1 MTEDFKNKL
10 LKYLTGNLEQET
22 GVNEPQFGEYEITTT
37 NTRQQIAT
45 ELNTDITNILIRGN
59 LSANQYN
66 EVLLY
71 GKNNDTGKSFIAVFS
86 AEMILL
92 QLIQTYA
99 SGSDLFDTYSMQ
111 IDENGSIYGLSQD
124 TSGSTYTL
132 RVLLFN
138 NIFLSNVN
146 SDSYSVELKKTYIV
160 PSTNGFHCINTA
172 PKDIIKKAVGE
183 SIYYITGYEGT
194 GQATTKV
201 MIFQINVG
209 STNTWNLYSM
219 GSNVYYAQSRF
230 SVLINKVGDNYVYYA
245 YGLDIFNNKYVAYT
259 LSSTGTAT
267 NISTINIS
275 NTFSYTTSQILALN
289 SDTIYA
295 SISDNVDHIN
305 YLYKVVGNTL
315 ELIESTTG
323 YQGGSETWHPAIYY
337 LQNINGTVFVTR
349 YDPFRYGVQ
358 IFFGMIQDTTIY
370 YKQEGRESSIMDNLN
385 NFSNINA
392 YSDTYINNQYNLY
405 NIYINSDYNNEEETY
420 ALNKL
425 TLIYNQFNYN
435 GLDYENTNSLIP
447 EYSNLYD
454 EDGNII
460 FSRNL
465 YNLSINGNT
474 TISTIEIPNTMLND
488 TTIVE
493 QNLISETNTLM
504 NNNTNNITKNIYEV
518 LDINFFNTLVMKNSN
533 NPNNEILNNLGAT
546 RLNQSISSTN
556 DYTDTIA
563 NKIRINY
570 QDGTSIIQNIG
581 TPTITNGVATYKITI
596 YVPKL
601 ITNIEIISNDEN
613 TSYQT
618 ITGTFNINKYY
629 NITQNVRVE

>member
-1 MTEDFKNKL
+1 MTEDFKEKVL
-10 LKYLTGNLEQET
+10 EYLTGNLSEEQ
-22 GVNEPQFGEYEITTT
+22 GINEPQFGNYNITTT

-45 ELNTDITNILIRGN
+45 ELNADITHILIRGN
-59 LSANQYN
+59 LSSNQYN
-66 EVLLY
+66 EVLIY
-71 GKNNDTGKSFIAVFS
+71 GKNTNNGKCFIAVFS
-86 AEMILL
+86 ADMILL

-111 IDENGSIYGLSQD
+111 IDENGNIYGLSQN
-124 TSGSTYTL
+124 TSGGNNTL

-138 NIFLSNVN
+138 NIFVSNIN
-146 SDSYSVELKKTYIV
+146 TDTYSVTLRKTYIV

-183 SIYYITGYEGT
+183 AIYYITGYGSSGHT
-194 GQATTKV
+194 NTQV

-219 GSNVYYAQSRF
+219 GSYVYYAQSRF

-245 YGLDIFNNKYVAYT
+245 YGIDIINNRYVSYS
-259 LSSTGTAT
+259 LSNSGTVT
-267 NISTINIS
+267 NLSTINIT
-275 NTFSYTTSQILALN
+275 NTISYTSSQVLALN
-289 SDTIYA
+289 SNTIYA
-295 SISDNVDHIN
+295 SISNNEDNIN
-305 YLYKVVGNTL
+305 YLYKVVGNAL
-315 ELIESTTG
+315 QLIESTTG
-323 YQGGSETWHPAIYY
+323 YQGGGEIWHPAIYY
-337 LQNINGTVFVTR
+337 MQNINGTVFVTK
-349 YDPFRYGVQ
+349 YSPFRYGVQ
-358 IFFGMIQDTTIY
+358 IFFGMIQDNLIY
-370 YKQEGRESSIMDNLN
+370 YKQEGQQRSVTDNLN

-405 NIYINSDYNNEEETY
+405 NVYINSDYNNEEETY
-420 ALNKL
+420 SLNKL

-435 GLDYENTNSLIP
+435 GVDYENTNSLIP

-454 EDGNII
+454 ENGNII

-474 TISTIEIPNTMLND
+474 TISTIEIPNTLLND
-488 TTIVE
+488 VTISE

-504 NNNTNNITKNIYEV
+504 NNNVNNITKNIYEV
-518 LDINFFNTLVMKNSN
+518 LDVNFFNTLVMKNSN
-533 NPNNEILNNLGAT
+533 NPNNEIINNAGAT
-546 RLNQSISSTN
+546 RLNGAISGNNNYQSV
-556 DYTDTIA
+556 IA
-563 NKIRINY
+563 NKMRINY

-596 YVPKL
+596 YVPKT

-629 NITQNVRVE
+629 TLTQNVRVE

>member
-1 MTEDFKNKL
+1 MTEDFKSKV
-10 LKYLTGNLEQET
+10 LKYLTGNLEQNT
-22 GVNEPQFGEYEITTT
+22 GVNEPQFSEYEITTT

-71 GKNNDTGKSFIAVFS
+71 GKNTDTNKPFIAVFN
-86 AEMILL
+86 AKMILL

-99 SGSDLFDTYSMQ
+99 SGNDLFDTYSMQ

-132 RVLLFN
+132 RVILFN

-172 PKDIIKKAVGE
+172 PKDIIKKAAGE
-183 SIYYITGYEGT
+183 AIYYITGYGNGNYT
-194 GQATTKV
+194 YTQV
-201 MIFQINVG
+201 MIFQINVE
-209 STNTWNLYSM
+209 SSNTWNLYSM

-230 SVLINKVGDNYVYYA
+230 SVLINKAGDNYVYYA
-245 YGLDIFNNKYVAYT
+245 YGLDVLNNRYVVYS
-259 LSSTGTAT
+259 LSNSGTAT
-267 NISTINIS
+267 NINTINITNS
-275 NTFSYTTSQILALN
+275 MSYTTSQILALN
-289 SDTIYA
+289 SNTIYA
-295 SISDNVDHIN
+295 SISDNVEHIN

-315 ELIESTTG
+315 QLIESTIG
-323 YQGGSETWHPAIYY
+323 YQGGGEIWNPAIYY
-337 LQNINGTVFVTR
+337 LQNINGTVFVTK
-349 YDPFRYGVQ
+349 YAPFRFGVQ
-358 IFFGMIQDTTIY
+358 IFFGMLQDTTIY
-370 YKQEGRESSIMDNLN
+370 YKQEGQQSSVTDNLT

-425 TLIYNQFNYN
+425 TLIYNQFYYN
-435 GLDYENTNSLIP
+435 GVEYENTNSLIP

-454 EDGNII
+454 ENGNII

-474 TISTIEIPNTMLND
+474 TISTIEIPNTMLNN
-488 TTIVE
+488 TTIA
-493 QNLISETNTLM
+493 QKNLISETNSIM
-504 NNNTNNITKNIYEV
+504 NNDTTTLTKNIYENV
-518 LDINFFNTLVMKNSN
+518 DINFFNTLVMKNSN
-533 NPNNEILNNLGAT
+533 NPNNEIINNIGSSRLNN
-546 RLNQSISSTN
+546 SVSETN
-556 DYTDTIA
+556 DYSDVIA

-570 QDGTSIIQNIG
+570 EDGTNAVQKIG
-581 TPTITNGVATYKITI
+581 IPTITNNVATYTITI
-596 YVPKL
+596 YVHKE
-601 ITNIEIISNDEN
+601 ITNIEIISNDES

-618 ITGTFNINKYY
+618 IIGVFEINKFYTL
-629 NITQNVRVE
+629 TQNVRVE

>member
-1 MTEDFKNKL
+1 MTEDFKSKL

-22 GVNEPQFGEYEITTT
+22 GVNEPQFGEYKITTT
-37 NTRQQIAT
+37 NTRQQIAS

-86 AEMILL
+86 AEMVLL

-124 TSGSTYTL
+124 TAGGNNTL

-183 SIYYITGYEGT
+183 AIYYITGYGSSGHT
-194 GQATTKV
+194 NTQV

-209 STNTWNLYSM
+209 STNTWDLYSM

-245 YGLDIFNNKYVAYT
+245 YGLDVINNKYVAYS

-267 NISTINIS
+267 NINTINIT
-275 NTFSYTTSQILALN
+275 NTISFTTSQVLALN
-289 SDTIYA
+289 SETIYA
-295 SISDNVDHIN
+295 SISDNVEHVN
-305 YLYKVVGNTL
+305 YLYKVVGTTL
-315 ELIESTTG
+315 QLIESATG
-323 YQGGSETWHPAIYY
+323 YQGGSETWQPAIYY
-337 LQNINGTVFVTR
+337 LQNINGTVFVTK

-392 YSDTYINNQYNLY
+392 YSDTFINNQYNLY
-405 NIYINSDYNNEEETY
+405 NIYINSDYNEQEEEY
-420 ALNKL
+420 VINKL

-474 TISTIEIPNTMLND
+474 TISTVEIPNTMLNN
-488 TTIVE
+488 TTIA
-493 QNLISETNTLM
+493 QKNLISETNSIM
-504 NNNTNNITKNIYEV
+504 NNDTTTLNKNIYEFV
-518 LDINFFNTLVMKNSN
+518 DINFFNTLLMKNSN

-546 RLNQSISSTN
+546 RLNQSISSIN
-556 DYTDTIA
+556 DYADTIA

-570 QDGTSIIQNIG
+570 QDGTSVIQKIG

-596 YVPKL
+596 YVPKT
-601 ITNIEIISNDEN
+601 ITNIEIISNDET

-618 ITGTFNINKYY
+618 ITGTFDINKYY
-629 NITQNVRVE
+629 TLTQNVRVE

>member
-1 MTEDFKNKL
+1 MTEDYKEKVL
-10 LKYLTGNLEQET
+10 EYLTGNLSEEQ
-22 GVNEPQFGEYEITTT
+22 GVNEPQFGDYTITTT

-45 ELNTDITNILIRGN
+45 ELNTDITHILIRGN
-59 LSANQYN
+59 LSSNQYN
-66 EVLLY
+66 EVLIY
-71 GKNNDTGKSFIAVFS
+71 GKNTNNDKCFIAVFS
-86 AEMILL
+86 ADMILL

-99 SGSDLFDTYSMQ
+99 SGGDLFDTYSMQ
-111 IDENGSIYGLSQD
+111 IDENGNIYGLSQN
-124 TSGSTYTL
+124 TSGGNNTL
-132 RVLLFN
+132 RVLMFN
-138 NIFLSNVN
+138 NIFVSNVN
-146 SDSYSVELKKTYIV
+146 AGTYSVTLRKTYIV

-172 PKDIIKKAVGE
+172 PTDIIKKAVGE
-183 SIYYITGYEGT
+183 AIYYITGYGSSGHT
-194 GQATTKV
+194 NTQV

-209 STNTWNLYSM
+209 STNTWDLYSM

-245 YGLDIFNNKYVAYT
+245 YGLDVINNKYVSYS

-267 NISTINIS
+267 NINTINIT
-275 NTFSYTTSQILALN
+275 NTILFTTSQVLALN
-289 SDTIYA
+289 SETIYA
-295 SISDNVDHIN
+295 SISDNVEHTN
-305 YLYKVVGNTL
+305 YLYKVSGNSL
-315 ELIESTTG
+315 KLIESTSG
-323 YQGGSETWHPAIYY
+323 YQGGGEILHLAIYY
-337 LQNINGTVFVTR
+337 LQNINGTVFVTK
-349 YDPFRYGVQ
+349 YNPFRYGVQ
-358 IFFGMIQDTTIY
+358 IFFGMIQGTTIY
-370 YKQEGRESSIMDNLN
+370 YKQEGSESSIMDNLN

-420 ALNKL
+420 SLNKL
-425 TLIYNQFNYN
+425 MLIYNQFNYN

-454 EDGNII
+454 ENGNII

-474 TISTIEIPNTMLND
+474 TISTIEVPNTLLND
-488 TTIVE
+488 VTISE
-493 QNLISETNTLM
+493 QNLISETNTTM
-504 NNNTNNITKNIYEV
+504 NNNTNNITKNIYEI

-533 NPNNEILNNLGAT
+533 NPNNEIINNAGAT
-546 RLNQSISSTN
+546 RLNRAISGDNNYQSV
-556 DYTDTIA
+556 IA

-581 TPTITNGVATYKITI
+581 TPTITNGIATYTITI
-596 YVPKL
+596 YVPKA
-601 ITNIEIISNDEN
+601 ITNIEIISNDET

-629 NITQNVRVE
+629 TLTQNVRVE

>member
-10 LKYLTGNLEQET
+10 LKYLTGNLEQED
-22 GVNEPQFGEYEITTT
+22 GANEPQFGDYTITTT
-37 NTRQQIAT
+37 NTRLQIAN
-45 ELNTDITNILIRGN
+45 ELSTDITNISIRGN

-71 GKNNDTGKSFIAVFS
+71 GRNTDSGKPFIAVFS

-111 IDENGSIYGLSQD
+111 IDENGSIYGLSQES
-124 TSGSTYTL
+124 SGGNYTL

-172 PKDIIKKAVGE
+172 PKDIIKKTVGE
-183 SIYYITGYEGT
+183 AIYYITGYGSSGHT
-194 GQATTKV
+194 NTQV

-209 STNTWNLYSM
+209 STNTWDLYSM

-245 YGLDIFNNKYVAYT
+245 YGLDVINNKYVAYS

-267 NISTINIS
+267 NINTINIT
-275 NTFSYTTSQILALN
+275 NTISFTTSQVLALN
-289 SDTIYA
+289 SETIYA
-295 SISDNVDHIN
+295 SISDNVEHTN

-315 ELIESTTG
+315 ELIESTVG
-323 YQGGSETWHPAIYY
+323 YQGGSETWRLAIYY
-337 LQNINGTVFVTR
+337 LQNINGTVFVTK
-349 YDPFRYGVQ
+349 YDPFRFGVE

-370 YKQEGRESSIMDNLN
+370 YKNEGQQSSVTDNLT

-420 ALNKL
+420 SLNKL

-474 TISTIEIPNTMLND
+474 TISTVEIPNTMLNN
-488 TTIVE
+488 TTIA
-493 QNLISETNTLM
+493 QKNLISETNSIM
-504 NNNTNNITKNIYEV
+504 NNDTTTLNKNIYEFV
-518 LDINFFNTLVMKNSN
+518 DINFFNTLLMKNSN
-533 NPNNEILNNLGAT
+533 NPNNEIINNAGAT
-546 RLNQSISSTN
+546 RLNRAISGDNNYQSV
-556 DYTDTIA
+556 IA

-570 QDGTSIIQNIG
+570 QDGTSTIQNIG
-581 TPTITNGVATYKITI
+581 TPTITNGVATYTITI

-618 ITGTFNINKYY
+618 ITGTFDINKYY
-629 NITQNVRVE
+629 TLTQNVRVE

>member
-1 MTEDFKNKL
+1 MTENFKSKI
-10 LKYLTGNLEQET
+10 LKYLTGKLEQNS
-22 GVNEPQFGEYEITTT
+22 GVNEPRFGEYVTTTT
-37 NTRQQIAT
+37 NTRKQIAD
-45 ELNTDITNILIRGN
+45 ELNTDISHILIRGN
-59 LSANQYN
+59 LSSNQYN
-66 EVLLY
+66 EVLIY
-71 GKNNDTGKSFIAVFS
+71 GKNTNNDKCFIAVFS
-86 AEMILL
+86 ADMILL

-111 IDENGSIYGLSQD
+111 IDENGAIYGLSQN
-124 TSGSTYTL
+124 TSGGNNTL
-132 RVLLFN
+132 RVLMFN
-138 NIFLSNVN
+138 NIFVSNVN
-146 SDSYSVELKKTYIV
+146 TGTYSVTLRKTYIV

-172 PKDIIKKAVGE
+172 PTDIIKKAVGE
-183 SIYYITGYEGT
+183 AIYYITGYGSSGHT
-194 GQATTKV
+194 NTQV

-209 STNTWNLYSM
+209 STNTWNLYSI

-245 YGLDIFNNKYVAYT
+245 YGIDIINNRYVSYS
-259 LSSTGTAT
+259 LSNSGTVT
-267 NISTINIS
+267 NLSTISIT
-275 NTFSYTTSQILALN
+275 NTISYTSSQVLALN
-289 SDTIYA
+289 SNTIYA
-295 SISDNVDHIN
+295 SISDNVEHVN

-315 ELIESTTG
+315 ELIESVSG
-323 YQGGSETWHPAIYY
+323 YQRGAETWHSAIYY
-337 LQNINGTVFVTR
+337 LQNINGTVFVTK
-349 YDPFRYGVQ
+349 YAPFRYGVQ
-358 IFFGMIQDTTIY
+358 IFFGMIQGTTIY
-370 YKQEGRESSIMDNLN
+370 YKQEGQQSSVTDNLT

-405 NIYINSDYNNEEETY
+405 NIYINSDYNNEEEIY
-420 ALNKL
+420 SLNKL
-425 TLIYNQFNYN
+425 ILIYNQFNYN

-474 TISTIEIPNTMLND
+474 TISTIEIPNTLLND
-488 TTIVE
+488 VTIAE
-493 QNLISETNTLM
+493 QNLISETNTTM
-504 NNNTNNITKNIYEV
+504 NNNTQNITKNIYEV
-518 LDINFFNTLVMKNSN
+518 LDVNFFNTLVMKNSN
-533 NPNNEILNNLGAT
+533 NPNNEIINNAGAT
-546 RLNQSISSTN
+546 RLNGAISGNNNYQSV
-556 DYTDTIA
+556 IA

-570 QDGTSIIQNIG
+570 QDGTNIIQNIG
-581 TPTITNGVATYKITI
+581 TPTITNGVATYTITI

-629 NITQNVRVE
+629 TLTQNVRVE

>member
-1 MTEDFKNKL
+1 MTEDYKEKV
-10 LKYLTGNLEQET
+10 LKYLTGNLSEEQ
-22 GVNEPQFGEYEITTT
+22 GVNEPQFGDYTITTT

-45 ELNTDITNILIRGN
+45 ELNADITHILIRGN
-59 LSANQYN
+59 LSSNQYN
-66 EVLLY
+66 EVLIY
-71 GKNNDTGKSFIAVFS
+71 GKNTNNDKCFIAVFS
-86 AEMILL
+86 ADMILL

-111 IDENGSIYGLSQD
+111 IDENGSIYGLSQN
-124 TSGSTYTL
+124 TSGGNNTL

-138 NIFLSNVN
+138 NIFVSNIN
-146 SDSYSVELKKTYIV
+146 TGTYSVTLRKTYIV

-183 SIYYITGYEGT
+183 AIYYITGYEGT

-209 STNTWNLYSM
+209 STNTWDLYSM

-230 SVLINKVGDNYVYYA
+230 SVLINKVEDNYVYYA

-267 NISTINIS
+267 NINTINIS

-289 SDTIYA
+289 SNTIYA
-295 SISDNVDHIN
+295 SISDNVEHVN

-315 ELIESTTG
+315 ELIESTIG

-337 LQNINGTVFVTR
+337 LQNINGTVFVTK

-358 IFFGMIQDTTIY
+358 IFFGMLQDTTIY
-370 YKQEGRESSIMDNLN
+370 YKQEGQQSSVTDNLT

-420 ALNKL
+420 SLNKL

-435 GLDYENTNSLIP
+435 GLEYENTNSLIP

-474 TISTIEIPNTMLND
+474 TISTIEVPNTLLND
-488 TTIVE
+488 VTISE

-518 LDINFFNTLVMKNSN
+518 LDVNFFNTLVMKNSN
-533 NPNNEILNNLGAT
+533 NPNNEIINNAGST
-546 RLNQSISSTN
+546 RLNRAISGDNNYQSV
-556 DYTDTIA
+556 IA

-570 QDGTSIIQNIG
+570 QDGTNIIQNIG
-581 TPTITNGVATYKITI
+581 IPTITNGVATYTITI

-618 ITGTFNINKYY
+618 ITGTFEINKYY
-629 NITQNVRVE
+629 TLTQNVRVE

>member
-59 LSANQYN
+59 LSTNQHN

-92 QLIQTYA
+92 QLIQSYA

-183 SIYYITGYEGT
+183 AIYYITGYEGT

-209 STNTWNLYSM
+209 SINTWNLYSM

-230 SVLINKVGDNYVYYA
+230 SVLINKIGDNYVYYA
-245 YGLDIFNNKYVAYT
+245 YGLDIFNNKYVSYT
-259 LSSTGTAT
+259 LSSTGTVT

-295 SISDNVDHIN
+295 SISDNVERIN

-315 ELIESTTG
+315 ELIESATG
-323 YQGGSETWHPAIYY
+323 YQGGSEIWHPAIYY
-337 LQNINGTVFVTR
+337 LQNTNGTVFVTK

-405 NIYINSDYNNEEETY
+405 NVYINSDYNNEEETY

-488 TTIVE
+488 TTIA
-493 QNLISETNTLM
+493 QKNLISETNSIL
-504 NNNTNNITKNIYEV
+504 NNNTNTLNKNIYEFV
-518 LDINFFNTLVMKNSN
+518 DINFFNTLLMKNSN
-533 NPNNEILNNLGAT
+533 NSNNEIINNIGAT
-546 RLNQSISSTN
+546 RLNRAISGDN
-556 DYTDTIA
+556 NYTSVVA

-570 QDGTSIIQNIG
+570 QDGTSIIKKIG
-581 TPTITNGVATYKITI
+581 TPTITNGVATYIITI
-596 YVPKL
+596 YVPKT

-613 TSYQT
+613 TTYQT
-618 ITGTFNINKYY
+618 ITGTFEINKYY
-629 NITQNVRVE
+629 TLTQNVRVE